1 MGIEYLSSIHLE
13 LRDASRFAAQIA
25 VFCPRLREIRV
36 DASLFG
42 IECLWIDLHTPD
54 SIIRS
59 EWTPDL
65 VQQSRWYGEIRPL
78 SGLKKASIVV
88 TVADFR
94 LYDDHSSEERAR
106 ILSNT
111 ALIQS
116 EFEKSATRPA
126 EVPPLLPDH
135 SLTLPGFPEINDA
148 ISHASFAMGVR
159 LIFS

>member
-1 MGIEYLSSIHLE
+1 MGVEYLSSIHLG

-25 VFCPRLREIRV
+25 VFCPRLREICV

-42 IECLWIDLHTPD
+42 IECLWIDLQTPD
-54 SIIRS
+54 PIARS
-59 EWTPDL
+59 EWNPDL

-88 TVADFR
+88 AVAGLR
-94 LYDDHSSEERAR
+94 LYDDYSSEERAR
-106 ILSNT
+106 IFSST
-111 ALIQS
+111 ALVQS

-126 EVPPLLPDH
+126 EAPPMLPDH

-148 ISHASFAMGVR
+148 FSHASFTMGVR
-159 LIFS
+159 LI